1 MEERQVAGS
10 IRPFSLRLAILG
22 QNALPF
28 LDIRLR
34 IRIKMTD
41 ESGQSLS
48 CVDCKIVEVD
58 VMALWDTGSSA
69 IAICH
74 DVVGCTNQDIDH
86 THSAIVQI
94 EYGLSSFVLV
104 C

>member
-1 MEERQVAGS
+1 MEERQVAGF
-10 IRPFSLRLAILG
+10 IRPFSLRLATLS

-41 ESGQSLS
+41 DSGQSLS
-48 CVDCKIVEVD
+48 CVDGEMVD
-58 VMALWDTGSSA
+58 VDIMALVDTGSSA

-74 DVVGCTNQDIDH
+74 DVVRCTNQDIDH
-86 THSAIVQI
+86 THAAIVQI
-94 EYGLSSFVLV
+94 KYELSSFALV

>member
-1 MEERQVAGS
+1 MEERQVVGS
-10 IRPFSLRLAILG
+10 IRPFSLRLAILA

-48 CVDCKIVEVD
+48 CVDCEFMEVD
-58 VMALWDTGSSA
+58 VMALWDTGCSA

-74 DVVGCTNQDIDH
+74 DVVRCTHQDIDH
-86 THSAIVQI
+86 THAAIVQI
-94 EYGLSSFVLV
+94 KYELSSFALV